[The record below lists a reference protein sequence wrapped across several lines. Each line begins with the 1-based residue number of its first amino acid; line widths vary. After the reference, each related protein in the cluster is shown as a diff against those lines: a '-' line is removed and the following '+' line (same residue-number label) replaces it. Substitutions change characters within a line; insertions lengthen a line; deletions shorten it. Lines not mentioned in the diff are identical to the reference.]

1 MPDSY
6 FYQTLGMD
14 FGPVSLDEI
23 QVLLSQGVLGPGD
36 QFRSGRGPWRDV
48 SEMIQ
53 QAPLAKPGL
62 VEAARVEAVSPSQI
76 SSEESAPWVIL
87 ANTGVV
93 GPLTTGQLLEA
104 VQNGLVQPKTM
115 VRLIQSSEWIMAEQI
130 TGLVFPQSGHQAASP
145 PLSPLVTEVPI
156 SLTAPNAEMRH
167 LFAECVSRQRSSQ
180 PAPPAVP
187 SRALSR
193 GAGSHLTWG
202 ITAAFSYM
210 TGVLSLVLEWM
221 IAFLSFLV
229 RSRIAW
235 AASAVL
241 LVALMFP
248 RISASLV
255 SQEQVFS
262 TLENT
267 YTELKDLRAQDVDE
281 QTWYE
286 FQMRSSQTLAKL
298 VPQLEKHADV
308 NDKNSMSLLW
318 IARDYLPASL
328 IDPKTPS
335 VDTEDKVEA
344 HLAVV
349 HGAIQQAVRT
359 QATWDIWT
367 TSIVGLD
374 IFGALAAMFYFG
386 KKRWIKN

>member
-1 MPDSY
+1 
-6 FYQTLGMD
+6 
-14 FGPVSLDEI
+14 
-23 QVLLSQGVLGPGD
+23 
-36 QFRSGRGPWRDV
+36 
-48 SEMIQ
+48 
-53 QAPLAKPGL
+53 
-62 VEAARVEAVSPSQI
+62 
-76 SSEESAPWVIL
+76 
-87 ANTGVV
+87 
-93 GPLTTGQLLEA
+93 
-104 VQNGLVQPKTM
+104 
-115 VRLIQSSEWIMAEQI
+115 
-130 TGLVFPQSGHQAASP
+130 
-145 PLSPLVTEVPI
+145 VPI
-156 SLTAPNAEMRH
+156 PFTAPNAEMRH

-180 PAPPAVP
+180 SAPPAVP
-187 SRALSR
+187 SHDRSR
-193 GAGSHLTWG
+193 GAGSHLTGG
-202 ITAAFSYM
+202 ITAVCSYV
-210 TGVLSLVLEWM
+210 TGVLALVLEWM

-235 AASAVL
+235 AAAGVL
-241 LVALMFP
+241 LVALLFP

-267 YTELKDLRAQDVDE
+267 YTELKDLRTQDVDE
-281 QTWYE
+281 QTWDE
-286 FQMRSSQTLAKL
+286 FQLRSSHTLAKL

-335 VDTEDKVEA
+335 VDTENKVEA

-386 KKRWIKN
+386 KKRWAKNSLRKPSFD